1 MMLVSHLLFAQYPT
15 TKVIKGQEVVIMTV
29 PQAQAIDN
37 KFTKLKDSVN
47 TLSLSLY
54 RSEES
59 LKAATESLGKVNTD
73 LLQTKESLNQSILL
87 NGVYKDEIE
96 KYRKMKFEDRKV
108 LKRTTIGFAGAIAL
122 WLFIFIGSSVK

>member
-1 MMLVSHLLFAQYPT
+1 
-15 TKVIKGQEVVIMTV
+15 MTV